1 MRRCPVDIVMMAH
14 HDATMRTTIDLPED
28 LHRIA
33 TSLARHNR
41 RSLGQIVAEL
51 MRRGLEMPAAPDH
64 RIAEPQAVYTIDEL
78 TGLPVV
84 QGSGRI
90 VTDEDVKALEDEG

>member
-1 MRRCPVDIVMMAH
+1 M
-14 HDATMRTTIDLPED
+14 MRTTLDLPED

-33 TSLARHNR
+33 TSLARHNK

-51 MRRGLEMPAAPDH
+51 MRRGLDAQVKPAN
-64 RIAEPQAVYTIDEL
+64 RMAEPQAFYRIDAL

-84 QGSGRI
+84 RSPRPI
-90 VTDEDVKALEDEG
+90 TDEDVKALEDEP

>member
-1 MRRCPVDIVMMAH
+1 M
-14 HDATMRTTIDLPED
+14 MRTTLDLPED

-33 TSLARHNR
+33 TSLARHNK

-51 MRRGLEMPAAPDH
+51 MRRGLEAPAIPAN
-64 RIAEPQAVYTIDEL
+64 RIAEPQAFYRIDEL

-84 QGSGRI
+84 RSSRPI
-90 VTDEDVKALEDEG
+90 TDEDVKALEDEP

>member
-1 MRRCPVDIVMMAH
+1 MMRMH
-14 HDATMRTTIDLPED
+14 LDATMRTTIDLPED

-41 RSLGQIVAEL
+41 RSLGQVVAEL
-51 MRRGLEMPAAPDH
+51 MRRGLEAPAAGRVEEPKAIY
-64 RIAEPQAVYTIDEL
+64 RISAK

-84 QGSGRI
+84 RSPRP
-90 VTDEDVKALEDEG
+90 VTDEDVKDLEDLP